1 MKLNFIL
8 ILILSSI
15 CFQANT
21 QEIKSFRELTNEA
34 FKPGEKLVY
43 RAYYQSFFTGKL
55 TAGIATLKVL
65 ESPMVF
71 EERETWQI
79 NVEANSKGFF
89 NTFYKVRNK
98 FDSYIDSKGLFPHF
112 FIRRTREG
120 GYKKD
125 DEYRFDQNENYV
137 VTRSDSVTIPDYT
150 QDFVSAVYFARSLDF
165 DTLQKGDVVP
175 IDFFL
180 DDSVYISAIIY
191 QGKETIE
198 VKIGEIR
205 CLKFLPGMA
214 TGEVFA
220 DKYPMTLY
228 VTDDKNHLPVLLES
242 AVIVGSVKAELIDY
256 EGLANPMNS
265 FVEKNE

>member
-8 ILILSSI
+8 ILFLSLFY
-15 CFQANT
+15 FQANS
-21 QEIKSFRELTNEA
+21 QETGVFREMENKA

-43 RAYYQSFFTGKL
+43 RAYYQSFLTGKL
-55 TAGIATLKVL
+55 TAGIATLRVL

-71 EERETWQI
+71 DERETWQI
-79 NVEANSKGFF
+79 NVVANSKGFF
-89 NTFYKVRNK
+89 NTFFKVRNK
-98 FDSYIDSKGLFPHF
+98 FDSYIDRKGLFPQF

-125 DEYRFDQNENYV
+125 DEYKFNQKKNYV
-137 VTRSDSVTIPDYT
+137 VTRSDSVAIPDYT
-150 QDFVSAVYFARSLDF
+150 QDFVSAVYYARSLDF
-165 DTLQKGDVVP
+165 DTLQKGDVIP
-175 IDFFL
+175 INFFL

-191 QGKETIE
+191 QGKEIIE
-198 VKIGEIR
+198 VELGSIR

-220 DKYPMTLY
+220 DKYPMSLY

-242 AVIVGSVKAELIDY
+242 AVVVGSVKAELIEF
-256 EGLANPMNS
+256 EGLSNPMTS
-265 FVEKNE
+265 FIEKYE

>member
-1 MKLNFIL
+1 MKLNTLF

-21 QEIKSFRELTNEA
+21 QETKSFRELTNEA
-34 FKPGEKLVY
+34 FKPGEELVY
-43 RAYYQSFFTGKL
+43 RAYYQSFLTGKL

-71 EERETWQI
+71 DERETWQI
-79 NVEANSKGFF
+79 NVVANSKGFF
-89 NTFYKVRNK
+89 NTFFKVRNK
-98 FDSYIDSKGLFPHF
+98 FDSYIDCEGLFPQF

-125 DEYRFDQNENYV
+125 DEYKFNQKENYV
-137 VTRSDSVTIPDYT
+137 ITRSDSVGIPDYT
-150 QDFVSAVYFARSLDF
+150 QDFVSAVYYARSLDF
-165 DTLQKGDVVP
+165 DSLQKGDVIP
-175 IDFFL
+175 INFFL

-191 QGKETIE
+191 QGKEIIE
-198 VKIGEIR
+198 VKMGKIR

-228 VTDDKNHLPVLLES
+228 VSDDKNHLPILLES
-242 AVIVGSVKAELIDY
+242 AVVVGSVKAELIEYD
-256 EGLANPMNS
+256 GLLNPMNS
-265 FVEKNE
+265 YIERYE